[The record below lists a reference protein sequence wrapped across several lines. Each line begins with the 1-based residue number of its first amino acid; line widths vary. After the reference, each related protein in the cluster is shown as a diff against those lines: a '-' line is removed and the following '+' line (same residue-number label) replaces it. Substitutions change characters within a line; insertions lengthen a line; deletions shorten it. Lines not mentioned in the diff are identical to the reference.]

1 MNETIEII
9 IIFIC
14 GIVLG
19 VIFFGGLWLTV
30 KKGITSKMPGIL
42 FVVSF
47 FIRTAITLLGFY
59 FLGANNPKNM
69 AACLIGFVVARFAIK
84 YYTKSE
90 KNKTFIEK
98 EVTHET

>member
-1 MNETIEII
+1 MNEIIEII

-14 GIVLG
+14 GIILG

-42 FVVSF
+42 FVASF
-47 FIRTAITLLGFY
+47 FIRTVITLLGFY

-69 AACLIGFVVARFAIK
+69 AACLVGFVVTRFAIK

-98 EVTHET
+98 EVTHEA